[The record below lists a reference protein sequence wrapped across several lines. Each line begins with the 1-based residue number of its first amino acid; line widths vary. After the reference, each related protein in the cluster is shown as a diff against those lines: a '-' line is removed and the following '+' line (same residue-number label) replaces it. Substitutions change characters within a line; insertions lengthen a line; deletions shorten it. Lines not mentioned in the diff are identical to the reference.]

1 MEEYKYEEQ
10 FYQDRY
16 GNPGNVRPVPEP
28 RVQLI
33 RKPTDS
39 LLEVLFMK
47 NNFKKNMIDTLAM
60 YGEYMNRIH
69 C

>member
-10 FYQDRY
+10 VYQDRY
-16 GNPGNVRPVPEP
+16 GDFVSVQRVSEP

-33 RKPTDS
+33 WNPTDS

-47 NNFKKNMIDTLAM
+47 NFKQNMINTLAM

-69 C
+69 S

>member
-10 FYQDRY
+10 VYQDRY
-16 GNPGNVRPVPEP
+16 GDSVSVQRVSEP
-28 RVQLI
+28 PVQLI
-33 RKPTDS
+33 KNLTDS

-47 NNFKKNMIDTLAM
+47 TFKKNMINTLAM
-60 YGEYMNRIH
+60 YGECVNRIH